1 MSKKVF
7 HFKHTINTDF
17 NWDPNIVYKD
27 SPYNGWTLGVAQYG
41 ERFRS
46 YCSLIGDY
54 FIRVDEELNKI
65 TDKLENFFI
74 STNLGFSTVN
84 KRKFIPPYDPYP
96 EGDTRV
102 HPQTVLTPLSK
113 TRVENRGWGG
123 SLDGNTLSTST
134 GSIFYVLQLQFEKAL
149 NQNIYLSFIIC
160 NFGPAR
166 ISKDYITG
174 NSYDNFDHNDFG
186 SHSNNVVFSVFPF
199 FTSELITNFEQINTF
214 NQYWVGPSDYSTR
227 SGGGKY
233 LPASKFLFKNFSFY
247 YANFLVD
254 DTGNQNTD
262 RYTNN
267 SSFYRRMGL
276 FCASPGRYG
285 REFISGVLGT
295 HSKEMIIEFD
305 IIQTDNLI
313 RLFCNRKCTF
323 PDGNSEAY
331 LHDNYEIEFSYIK
344 TLNDKYIFTVNGNSK
359 IDFEN
364 NLLNSSIL
372 QTKADNT
379 IVAFYLGDNA
389 YSLCYYPKDDSI
401 SAYFAGNTIA
411 PVFYNTTIDDED
423 RIYLFQAYPVK
434 IYGGKGEY
442 DLSLPLY
449 GYYFCAA
456 PYGYEPKDNHIEVPV
471 KDGDN
476 TIIKKYEVVANQ
488 NLSDYRLFVIRE
500 EGE

>member
-7 HFKHTINTDF
+7 HFKNTINTDF
-17 NWDPNIVYKD
+17 NWDPNIVYKN
-27 SPYNGWTLGVAQYG
+27 SPYNGWTLGIAQYDS
-41 ERFRS
+41 RFRS

-54 FIRVDEELNKI
+54 FIRVDEELNKM
-65 TDKLENFFI
+65 TNELENFFI

-113 TRVENRGWGG
+113 TRVEGRVYWGG
-123 SLDGNTLSTST
+123 SDGNTLSTST

-174 NSYDNFDHNDFG
+174 NSYDHFDHNDFG

-254 DTGNQNTD
+254 DTGNQKV
-262 RYTNN
+262 Y
-267 SSFYRRMGL
+267 
-276 FCASPGRYG
+276 
-285 REFISGVLGT
+285 
-295 HSKEMIIEFD
+295 
-305 IIQTDNLI
+305 
-313 RLFCNRKCTF
+313 
-323 PDGNSEAY
+323 
-331 LHDNYEIEFSYIK
+331 
-344 TLNDKYIFTVNGNSK
+344 
-359 IDFEN
+359 DFG
-364 NLLNSSIL
+364 S
-372 QTKADNT
+372 QR
-379 IVAFYLGDNA
+379 G
-389 YSLCYYPKDDSI
+389 C
-401 SAYFAGNTIA
+401 
-411 PVFYNTTIDDED
+411 
-423 RIYLFQAYPVK
+423 
-434 IYGGKGEY
+434 
-442 DLSLPLY
+442 
-449 GYYFCAA
+449 
-456 PYGYEPKDNHIEVPV
+456 HI
-471 KDGDN
+471 
-476 TIIKKYEVVANQ
+476 
-488 NLSDYRLFVIRE
+488 
-500 EGE
+500 